1 LASAILAPV
10 LPAPGR
16 DDAGREGGSG
26 PVDQQLPPTS
36 FFEAVSVD
44 GDDEWEEDQFEEFES
59 ILKLGKGSA
68 GLREL
73 PLKWHYRSQHENLI
87 AYSNYSFYKGRLVT
101 FPGVVAEASDL
112 GVKFY
117 PVTAGVYRRGTAR
130 DNPKEAE
137 VVVERVLYWANTPWK
152 AFVSVAE

>member
-1 LASAILAPV
+1 M
-10 LPAPGR
+10 
-16 DDAGREGGSG
+16 
-26 PVDQQLPPTS
+26 
-36 FFEAVSVD
+36 SVD

-87 AYSNYSFYKGRLVT
+87 AYSNYSFYEGRLVT
-101 FPGVVAEASDL
+101 FPGAAAEASDL

-117 PVTAGVYRRGTAR
+117 PVTGRRLPERHRTRQPERGRGRRRAGPPLG
-130 DNPKEAE
+130 
-137 VVVERVLYWANTPWK
+137 
-152 AFVSVAE
+152 